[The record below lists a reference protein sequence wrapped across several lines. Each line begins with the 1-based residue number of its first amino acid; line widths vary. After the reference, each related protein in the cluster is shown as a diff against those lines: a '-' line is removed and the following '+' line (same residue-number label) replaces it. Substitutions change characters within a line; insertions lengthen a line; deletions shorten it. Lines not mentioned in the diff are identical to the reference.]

1 MHLMKRWLRIANTMG
16 GIARTQALLGLAA
29 LGLLAGGGVL
39 GYVLLSGGSGSD
51 EEAPIVQ
58 ATATATV
65 AVTPSPTEEAP
76 PLVDSPLA
84 ESYRMLIEKIGVD
97 APIATY
103 GLDENSVP
111 IVPTGPDAAEVVAW
125 YDFSARPGTGSNA
138 VFAGHVTWNGD
149 AVFRNL
155 NTLQPGDIV
164 RLRDDRGTEMAYRV
178 VSNVAVDPN
187 DPQSVKVMYPTET
200 EQVTI
205 ITCGGEYFRTDDPVA
220 GGDYTHRVIIKAEL
234 ESVTRASAR
243 GQLGWHHARST
254 VQTIVESEQGP
265 EYRAPVFS
273 TLRLN

>member
-138 VFAGHVTWNGD
+138 VFAGHVTWNAD

-155 NTLQPGDIV
+155 NTLQTGDIV
-164 RLRDDRGTEMAYRV
+164 RLRDDRGAEMAYRV
-178 VSNVAVDPN
+178 VSNVAVDPS
-187 DPQSVKVMYPTET
+187 DPESLKVMSPTGT

-220 GGDYTHRVIIKAEL
+220 GGDYTQRVIIKAEL
-234 ESVTRASAR
+234 VSVAR
-243 GQLGWHHARST
+243 PPA
-254 VQTIVESEQGP
+254 
-265 EYRAPVFS
+265 
-273 TLRLN
+273 

>member
-1 MHLMKRWLRIANTMG
+1 MNHWLRIANTMG
-16 GIARTQALLGLAA
+16 GIARTQALMGLGGVAFLAA
-29 LGLLAGGGVL
+29 GAMGLF
-39 GYVLLSGGSGSD
+39 LLPGDGSD
-51 EEAPIVQ
+51 EEAPIVL
-58 ATATATV
+58 ATPTATV

-76 PLVDSPLA
+76 PLA

>member
-1 MHLMKRWLRIANTMG
+1 MKHWFQIANTMG

-39 GYVLLSGGSGSD
+39 GFVLLSSGGSD

-65 AVTPSPTEEAP
+65 AVTPPPTEEAP
-76 PLVDSPLA
+76 PLT

-103 GLDENSVP
+103 GLDENRVP
-111 IVPTGPDAAEVVAW
+111 LVPTGPDAAEVVAW

-155 NTLQPGDIV
+155 NTLQTGDIV
-164 RLRDDRGTEMAYRV
+164 RLRDDRGAEMAYRV
-178 VSNVAVDPN
+178 VSNVAVDPS
-187 DPQSVKVMYPTET
+187 DPESLKVMSPTET

-205 ITCGGEYFRTDDPVA
+205 ITCGGEYFQTDDPVA

-234 ESVTRASAR
+234 ESVTRAPA
-243 GQLGWHHARST
+243 
-254 VQTIVESEQGP
+254 
-265 EYRAPVFS
+265 
-273 TLRLN
+273 